1 MPTLPVYEV
10 RGLRAAPAA
19 KTAAFG
25 LNLAAIA
32 IAEGAAWLFLGLV
45 GFVVWALFVLMT
57 SLALTRRTV
66 AG

>member
-1 MPTLPVYEV
+1 M
-10 RGLRAAPAA
+10 RAAPAA